1 MVEIKKDE
9 CEKLSFSA
17 KSNGELLAAA
27 TGEFNATEL
36 VITSFTGEKFL
47 FDGVCRAMLSWAEHN
62 GAISCRFADEISDEL
77 LSVYG
82 GKRKFE
88 YISEIFFSHK
98 CCQ

>member
-1 MVEIKKDE
+1 MVEIKKDSG
-9 CEKLSFSA
+9 EKLAFSA
-17 KSNGELLAAA
+17 KSDGELLACVG
-27 TGEFNATEL
+27 GELGGSEL
-36 VITSFTGEKFL
+36 VITDFSGEKFL

-82 GKRKFE
+82 GKRRFE